1 VRIATCESM
10 TATLSS
16 VPTDTRAREMR
27 EALVRKLEELG
38 DVSTPSVVEALRL
51 VPREAFV
58 PGAPLE
64 IAYGNFPVEIGEGQ
78 TISQPTI
85 VGQMTEALAL
95 TGHERVLEIGTG
107 SGYQAAVLSLLSRQ
121 VYSVERIESL
131 ARQAAQRLAE
141 LGYANVRVR
150 AGDGYRGWPGQA
162 PFDRIIVTAAP
173 PRIPR
178 ALVDQLAEGG
188 LLVIPVG
195 EQGGSQSLLRI
206 AKRNGELLVE
216 DLGGVRFV
224 EMVAG

>member
-1 VRIATCESM
+1 MV
-10 TATLSS
+10 
-16 VPTDTRAREMR
+16 DRARAMR
-27 EALVRKLEELG
+27 EALVRKLEDLG
-38 DVSTPSVVEALRL
+38 DVSTPSVVEAMRL

-58 PGAPLE
+58 PGVPLE
-64 IAYGNFPVEIGEGQ
+64 IAYGNFPVDIGEEQ

-95 TGHERVLEIGTG
+95 SGHERVLEIGTG
-107 SGYQAAVLSLLSRQ
+107 SGYQAAILSLLARD
-121 VYSVERIESL
+121 VFTIERIESL
-131 ARQAAQRLAE
+131 GMRALSRLTE
-141 LGYANVRVR
+141 LGYANVHLRI
-150 AGDGYRGWPGQA
+150 GDGYRGWPEQA

-188 LLVIPVG
+188 ILVVPVG
-195 EQGGSQSLLRI
+195 EKDGSQSLLRI

-224 EMVAG
+224 EMIEG